1 MCAEVG
7 FDKSL
12 NSNGGGSGD
21 SWVNTHCSTLFGAN
35 NCECYVIA
43 AGIGVGA
50 VGLAGFE
57 WGSPVKGFTYVSR
70 LLYLSD
76 GTV

>member
-12 NSNGGGSGD
+12 NSNGGGSGGGSSGD

-50 VGLAGFE
+50 VGLAGC
-57 WGSPVKGFTYVSR
+57 
-70 LLYLSD
+70 
-76 GTV
+76 